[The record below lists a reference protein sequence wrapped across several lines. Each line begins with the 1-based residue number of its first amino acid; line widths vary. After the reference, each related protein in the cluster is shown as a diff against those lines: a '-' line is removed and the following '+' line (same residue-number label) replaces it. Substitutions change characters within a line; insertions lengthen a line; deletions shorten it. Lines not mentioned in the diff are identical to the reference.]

1 MVLGKK
7 LKKLKSLQL
16 AMIKWLK
23 GKGIDKTKEHNDT
36 WQERFT
42 YVLNCE
48 KKDLDKDDI
57 KMLNNLWR
65 EYGQ

>member
-7 LKKLKSLQL
+7 LKKLKSLHL
-16 AMIKWLK
+16 AMIKLLK
-23 GKGIDKTKEHNDT
+23 GKCIDKTKEHNDT

-42 YVLNCE
+42 YVLSCE

-57 KMLNNLWR
+57 
-65 EYGQ
+65 